1 MYRSPIIKT
10 AFPNCCG
17 ADIISNFLYASTYY
31 DQNSG
36 RTMKN
41 PFTLS
46 EEIRLARD
54 FSIFPSNKGVTL
66 AILSG
71 GQRPVYEAEL
81 FRAGFVILI
90 PEFYNSNTGHAL
102 TLYGYIRNKTVKG
115 DGSRTESERKEIRKF
130 ILDTSSY

>member
-17 ADIISNFLYASTYY
+17 ADIISNFLYALTYY

-36 RTMKN
+36 KTMKN

-54 FSIFPSNKGVTL
+54 FSIFP
-66 AILSG
+66 
-71 GQRPVYEAEL
+71 PVYEAEL